1 MSWNEADRIRLKI
14 ITAFQMETKDK
25 AILARNARVFIAY
38 HTGSWDVCRMCA
50 LEVFISDSTRN
61 VHKKSYSEYELWIY
75 CISCGRKEMEE
86 SKPEVAPYS
95 AEQIEEIAKAVLT
108 LTEGL

>member
-1 MSWNEADRIRLKI
+1 M
-14 ITAFQMETKDK
+14 TKQHIMTICDHQPPSHS
-25 AILARNARVFIAY
+25 NP
-38 HTGSWDVCRMCA
+38 GSWDVCRMCA

-61 VHKKSYSEYELWIY
+61 VQSYSEYELWIY

-95 AEQIEEIAKAVLT
+95 AEQIEEIVKAVLT